1 MNTNAI
7 KQVPFILI
15 DDNPLDLKIS
25 ERLLLYAK
33 LANHVTIYLSP
44 LEALN
49 AIREAGVP
57 EESTVILLDIQMP
70 EMSGFE
76 FLAEYHNLPLAIRK
90 RYFIFM
96 LSSTLDDADLIRV
109 VENHDALALLPK
121 PLDFQALKAALLKI
135 QSLPN

>member
-1 MNTNAI
+1 MTNNDI

-33 LANHVTIYLSP
+33 LANRVTIFLSP
-44 LEALN
+44 LEALA
-49 AIREAGVP
+49 AIRKAGKP
-57 EESTVILLDIQMP
+57 EQATVILLDIQMP
-70 EMSGFE
+70 EMNGFE
-76 FLAEYHNLPLAIRK
+76 FLAEYHELPPEIRK

-121 PLDFQALKAALLKI
+121 PLDYQALKAALIKI
-135 QSLPN
+135 QNLPI